1 MRPDLGGGITSSGSV
16 AVMRRI
22 ISLFAMSPG
31 TIAREPLRS
40 LMASSRTS
48 SRSFALREL
57 SSAPWQLKHLLE
69 MTGRIWELKSTG
81 SEDDCLFGE
90 AAGAVAI
97 NIQTVIVSMTS
108 RTRCGK
114 DLLIRSI
121 QKGFWMIILHQTR
134 RSWKASNLKRSG
146 VHWDH
151 EPSPPSACPLP

>member
-1 MRPDLGGGITSSGSV
+1 MRSISAEDKVRPDLGGGITSSGSV

-90 AAGAVAI
+90 AAGAGAI
-97 NIQTVIVSMTS
+97 NIQTVIVRMTG

-121 QKGFWMIILHQTR
+121 QKRFLDDDSTPDRAFLESLQSQKIG
-134 RSWKASNLKRSG
+134 
-146 VHWDH
+146 
-151 EPSPPSACPLP
+151 SALGP

>member
-1 MRPDLGGGITSSGSV
+1 MRSISAADKVRPDLGGGITSYGSV

-57 SSAPWQLKHLLE
+57 SSGPWQLKHFPE
-69 MTGRIWELKSTG
+69 MIGRIWELKSTG
-81 SEDDCLFGE
+81 SDGDCFFVE
-90 AAGAVAI
+90 PAVAFAA
-97 NIQTVIVSMTS
+97 IQTVIVRITN

-114 DLLIRSI
+114 DLLMRSI
-121 QKGFWMIILHQTR
+121 QK
-134 RSWKASNLKRSG
+134 
-146 VHWDH
+146 
-151 EPSPPSACPLP
+151 

>member
-1 MRPDLGGGITSSGSV
+1 MRSISAADKVRPDLGGGITSSGSV

-31 TIAREPLRS
+31 MIAREPLRS
-40 LMASSRTS
+40 LMASSRRS

-81 SEDDCLFGE
+81 SEGDCLFVE
-90 AAGAVAI
+90 PAVAVPAI
-97 NIQTVIVSMTS
+97 IHTVIVRITS

-114 DLLIRSI
+114 DLLMRSI
-121 QKGFWMIILHQTR
+121 QKRFLDDNSTPD
-134 RSWKASNLKRSG
+134 RSSLESLQSQKIG
-146 VHWDH
+146 
-151 EPSPPSACPLP
+151 SALGP

>member
-1 MRPDLGGGITSSGSV
+1 MRSISAADKVRPDLGGGITSSGSM
-16 AVMRRI
+16 AVTPRI

-57 SSAPWQLKHLLE
+57 SSGPWQLKHLLE

-90 AAGAVAI
+90 AAVAFAA
-97 NIQTVIVSMTS
+97 IQTVIVRMTN

-114 DLLIRSI
+114 DLLMRSI
-121 QKGFWMIILHQTR
+121 QKRFLDDSSTPDR
-134 RSWKASNLKRSG
+134 ASLESLLSQKIG
-146 VHWDH
+146 
-151 EPSPPSACPLP
+151 SALGP